1 MVQTARTR
9 PASCVPA
16 QREME
21 LARGDVDEWRNST
34 SGREL
39 AVASHQRF
47 TPGGQSRGGTRRT
60 VVRPPGLRPG
70 TWGRDL
76 WTGPWG
82 RDPGDGTLVAPLQIR
97 ILHSR
102 QNGLSPAER
111 WSCERPSL
119 VLSQVPDDN
128 RMTAFAPPPLF
139 CRESALIRLRIV
151 KMAKNSAEFS
161 SHLETLTQLLYKMS
175 PLRPVPIGSSVP
187 PSHPFLPGEPS
198 TLQSERSWV
207 ASSLPFPLAEWALD
221 SRPASFPFSQLFAGF
236 EDSLRPVA

>member
-1 MVQTARTR
+1 M
-9 PASCVPA
+9 S
-16 QREME
+16 
-21 LARGDVDEWRNST
+21 
-34 SGREL
+34 
-39 AVASHQRF
+39 
-47 TPGGQSRGGTRRT
+47 GGTRPP
-60 VVRPPGLRPG
+60 VGNSPSRPTNVSRPGANPEGEPVGQSCDRPGCAPGLGDG
-70 TWGRDL
+70 TF
-76 WTGPWG
+76 G
-82 RDPGDGTLVAPLQIR
+82 RDPGDGTLIAPLQIR

-207 ASSLPFPLAEWALD
+207 ASSLPFPLAEWTLD